1 MHALGCDHFFLA
13 GLEQTLHHLHRG
25 SRRAF
30 GTEDGEVITAVSQL
44 DTKPPLNLSKMLI
57 ELSTQAGQPF
67 VIIRLQLELEG
78 G

>member
-1 MHALGCDHFFLA
+1 
-13 GLEQTLHHLHRG
+13 
-25 SRRAF
+25 
-30 GTEDGEVITAVSQL
+30 VITAVSQL